1 MLEWLCPRVEHL
13 LGRDPAHQGQLE
25 VFRNT
30 VNRACHDNA
39 PPGTEEMKKACGDLL
54 HFVKEYLGRY

>member
-1 MLEWLCPRVEHL
+1 
-13 LGRDPAHQGQLE
+13 LGRDPAHPGQLE

-39 PPGTEEMKKACGDLL
+39 PPGTEEMKHACGDIR
-54 HFVKEYLGRY
+54 HFVKVYLGR